1 MTNEPQS
8 TQFSLEQGVHLVT
21 GSVNAALY
29 DTNTGDIFSVDR
41 TNRILLEMLLMNW
54 QLREE
59 QRREEQNR
67 EGQSREEQPENGQS
81 EASKQFLDASNGT
94 LQKLLQNLE
103 ENKLGRFFSAE
114 EMPQH
119 KLPEKPEINIDFIWF
134 ELTQGCNLKCQHC
147 YDSSSPD
154 LIKGDIIKG
163 DICSGGSGRGKEG
176 LDGIVSGEAV
186 SSQVVSS
193 KTNEKS
199 KQQLGVLS
207 HETWLDLLDQTAE
220 LGVKSIQFIGGEPL
234 LYDRIFDLIRHAK
247 EKEIKFIEL
256 FTNGTLITPQIAD
269 ELSRLSVNVAL
280 SLYADTPEI
289 HDKVTQKPGSFEK
302 TTTAIKLLQE
312 RKVSVRLAVIA
323 MSTNEGSID
332 ATLEYIKKEFGIEH
346 TRYDIVRP
354 VGRGGNDEL
363 VPKALYEKSITRA
376 ANFRKVNADAF
387 ARNLYGNSC
396 LNGKLCITPTGDVHP
411 CIMEKEYK
419 IGNVKE
425 KSLKEIAQ
433 SEELGYI
440 FGLSKDYIE
449 GCSECEYR
457 YACHDCRPKAKS
469 QDNFLAKPKEC
480 RYEPTKGVWQS

>member
-1 MTNEPQS
+1 MPTEPQPS
-8 TQFSLEQGVHLVT
+8 TQFSLEQGVYLVT

-29 DTNTGDIFSVDR
+29 DTNSGDIFSVDR
-41 TNRILLEMLLMNW
+41 TNRILLEMLLMNG
-54 QLREE
+54 QKGD
-59 QRREEQNR
+59 EQNR
-67 EGQSREEQPENGQS
+67 DKQSGDEQLGNGQSEDKHGGNEKSENRQS
-81 EASKQFLDASNGT
+81 EASKQYLDANNGT
-94 LQKLLQNLE
+94 LQKLLQHLE

-119 KLPEKPEINIDFIWF
+119 KLPEKPKTDIDFIWF

-154 LIKGDIIKG
+154 LIKGDLIKG
-163 DICSGGSGRGKEG
+163 DICSGGSGRGLEERITTG
-176 LDGIVSGEAV
+176 
-186 SSQVVSS
+186 
-193 KTNEKS
+193 KS
-199 KQQLGVLS
+199 KQQNRKLS
-207 HETWLDLLDQTAE
+207 HEKWLELLDQTAD
-220 LGVKSIQFIGGEPL
+220 LGIKSIQFIGGEPL
-234 LYDRIFDLIRHAK
+234 LYDRVLDLIRHAR

-269 ELSRLSVNVAL
+269 ELASLGVNVAL
-280 SLYADTPEI
+280 SLYANTPEV
-289 HDKVTQKPGSFEK
+289 HDRVTQKKGSFEK
-302 TTTAIKLLQE
+302 TTATIRLLQE
-312 RKVSVRLAVIA
+312 RNLPVRIAVIA
-323 MSTNEGSID
+323 MSTNESSID

-346 TRYDIVRP
+346 SRYDIVRP
-354 VGRGGNDEL
+354 VGRGGSDEL

-376 ANFRKVNADAF
+376 ANFRKVNAANF

-419 IGNVKE
+419 IGNVKQ

-433 SEELGYI
+433 SEKLEYI

-457 YACHDCRPKAKS
+457 YACHDCRPKAKT
-469 QDNFLAKPKEC
+469 QENFLAKPKEC
-480 RYEPTKGVWQS
+480 RYEPTKGVWMP

>member
-1 MTNEPQS
+1 MSHETQP
-8 TQFSLEQGVHLVT
+8 TQFSLEQGVYLVT

-29 DTNTGDIFSVDR
+29 DTNSGDIFSVDR
-41 TNRILLEMLLMNW
+41 TNRILLEMLLMNG
-54 QLREE
+54 QKGD
-59 QRREEQNR
+59 EQNR
-67 EGQSREEQPENGQS
+67 DKQSGDEQLGNGQS
-81 EASKQFLDASNGT
+81 ENEQSKASKQYLDTNNGT
-94 LQKLLQNLE
+94 LQKLLQHLE
-103 ENKLGRFFSAE
+103 ENKLGKFFSAE

-119 KLPEKPEINIDFIWF
+119 KLPEKPKTNIDFIWF

-154 LIKGDIIKG
+154 LIKGDI
-163 DICSGGSGRGKEG
+163 CSGVSRRG
-176 LDGIVSGEAV
+176 LDEIVSDEAA
-186 SSQVVSS
+186 SR
-193 KTNEKS
+193 KIIEKQNGLNG
-199 KQQLGVLS
+199 KLS
-207 HETWLDLLDQTAE
+207 HETWLELLDQTAD
-220 LGVKSIQFIGGEPL
+220 LGIKSIQFIGGEPL
-234 LYDRIFDLIRHAK
+234 LYDRVLDLIRHAK

-269 ELSRLSVNVAL
+269 ELASLGVNVAL
-280 SLYADTPEI
+280 SLYANTPEV
-289 HDKVTQKPGSFEK
+289 HDRVTQKKGSFEK
-302 TTTAIKLLQE
+302 TTATIRLLQE
-312 RKVSVRLAVIA
+312 RNLPVRIAVIA
-323 MSTNEGSID
+323 MSTNESSID

-346 TRYDIVRP
+346 SRYDIVRP
-354 VGRGGNDEL
+354 VGRGGSDEL
-363 VPKALYEKSITRA
+363 VPKELYEKSLTRA
-376 ANFRKVNADAF
+376 ANFRRVNADAF

-457 YACHDCRPKAKS
+457 YACHDCRPKAKT
-469 QDNFLAKPKEC
+469 QENFLAKPKEC
-480 RYEPTKGVWQS
+480 RYEPTKGVWMP